1 MLGSSVDLY
10 TNLLKSFE
18 GEDELG
24 VVIRAHIVIEQ
35 FLNAPLRGLIVNPK
49 YLEKMNLD
57 YSQTVQ
63 LAVTLGLDP
72 RFYPAL
78 NSLGKLRN
86 DFAHNLIPSISK
98 QAVNN
103 LYKALDEDTKS
114 ILNNGVAT
122 ILKEDGTRSKHKE
135 LSYRQQF
142 INIAAVLGAALQK
155 ACKEAGNAT

>member
-1 MLGSSVDLY
+1 MDLY
-10 TNLLKSFE
+10 NKLLNSFE

-35 FLNAPLRGLIVNPK
+35 FLNELLRGLIVNPK

-63 LAVTLGLDP
+63 LAVTLGLDA

-86 DFAHNLIPSISK
+86 DFAHNLIPNISK

-103 LYKALDEDTKS
+103 LYKALDEDTKA
-114 ILNNGVAT
+114 ILNNGVST
-122 ILKEDGTRSKHKE
+122 ICKDDGTRYKHKE

-155 ACKEAGNAT
+155 ACKEAGNST